1 MRKKEMQKQ
10 KISLVEKQ
18 LLSLFFCGHYIST
31 KDIVDIGKKMKIELD
46 FKSRKI
52 ILQKLFIGAK
62 KEDKAQKLADLFC
75 DLLDRR
81 NKELIKYIELYP
93 SSKDIFQ
100 IHIQKANSTK
110 LLLQQE
116 SRRNPYA

>member
-1 MRKKEMQKQ
+1 MKKRDVQKQ

-31 KDIVDIGKKMKIELD
+31 KDIVDIGKKMEIELD

-52 ILQKLFIGAK
+52 ILQKLFIAAK
-62 KEDKAQKLADLFC
+62 KEDKTKELVDLFC

-81 NKELIKYIELYP
+81 NKELLKYIRLYP
-93 SSKDIFQ
+93 SSKDIFGV
-100 IHIQKANSTK
+100 HIQKANSTK
-110 LLLQQE
+110 MLLQK
-116 SRRNPYA
+116 SGRDVYA